1 VIAVATPERTCVGC
15 RRRRGQDELVRL
27 VAARGRVV
35 PARPGA
41 PGRSAYLCPEEA
53 CLEAAEKKRA
63 FARAFRGP
71 VTLDLAV
78 REVFTQPGDARSSHA
93 SPPDGEPAAAKVQC
107 SCAALHDDVPAAAV
121 DERR

>member
-1 VIAVATPERTCVGC
+1 MATPERTCVGC

-27 VAARGRVV
+27 VAVEGRVV

-41 PGRSAYLCPEEA
+41 PGRSAYLCPEET

-71 VTLDLAV
+71 VTLDPAV
-78 REVFTQPGDARSSHA
+78 RAVFARPGEIRRARA
-93 SPPDGEPAAAKVQC
+93 RPAAAATTTKGGEVNG
-107 SCAALHDDVPAAAV
+107 
-121 DERR
+121 ET